1 MMRFGLSIFLMAV
14 LIGMALPGRA
24 SEKYSDFQLATIA
37 KVERHAPSPTASKDD
52 VVRYDIELSVGDMI
66 YVVLLAPEYN
76 SSSVE
81 YVAGRNVM
89 VSVGQKTM
97 RFKDLLGRTKQAAIL
112 SSQKA
117 PDKKTAN

>member
-1 MMRFGLSIFLMAV
+1 MIRIASSIFLVAA
-14 LIGMALPGRA
+14 LISSALPGGA
-24 SEKYSDFQLATIA
+24 SETYSDYQLATIA
-37 KVERHAPSPTASKDD
+37 RVERHVASPTAPKDD

-89 VSVGQKTM
+89 VSVGQKTLM
-97 RFKDLLGRTKQAAIL
+97 FKDLLGRTKQAAIL
-112 SSQKA
+112 SSRKA
-117 PDKKTAN
+117 PEKRQ